1 MNPYSPPV
9 ASPAQYPGA
18 SLPYDASAP
27 PAGAVSDLAV
37 DLLRQTR
44 PWVIFL
50 SILAFVGCALMLVL
64 GLLMT
69 GIGLMA
75 PGPAGAKGIQAMVG
89 VVYLPFGF
97 LYIYPGIK
105 MWMYGSAIGRLMASR
120 APSDLEAALLQQKSF
135 WKFSGI
141 AAIVM
146 IGVYILIFIGVFA
159 VAMASG
165 LGKI

>member
-1 MNPYSPPV
+1 MNPYSPPA
-9 ASPAQYPGA
+9 ASPAPYPGV
-18 SLPYDASAP
+18 SPPYEAP
-27 PAGAVSDLAV
+27 STAGAVSDLAV
-37 DLLRQTR
+37 EMLRQTR
-44 PWVIFL
+44 PWVMFL
-50 SILAFVGCALMLVL
+50 AILSFIACALMIVM

-89 VVYLPFGF
+89 IVYLPFGF

-105 MWMYGSAIGRLMASR
+105 MWMYGSAIGRLVATR
-120 APSDLEAALLQQKSF
+120 APGDLEAALLQQKSF

-146 IGVYILIFIGVFA
+146 VGLYILIFIGAIA
-159 VAMASG
+159 VGIATG
-165 LGKI
+165 LGKV